1 MRISRMSYMGSS
13 FVLCKESTKRRR
25 SLTHKESEVLIM
37 TKRSPFAVFALSL
50 ITLGIYCL
58 VWYVKTKDEMN
69 ARGAK
74 IPTTWL
80 IIIPI
85 VNFYWLWKYCE
96 SVEKVTGGSLSAV
109 ASFFLIILLNV
120 IGLAIVQSAFNK
132 VPAEQ
137 DVLPAE
143 PLAQEQPS
151 ET

>member
-1 MRISRMSYMGSS
+1 
-13 FVLCKESTKRRR
+13 
-25 SLTHKESEVLIM
+25 M